1 MARFNGATV
10 LLIISATVSVY
21 TCAIIAGAALG
32 RTLDSTATT
41 KQTPSDR
48 TLRVSVSFRG
58 LAEDFAKE
66 LWGGN
71 HREGRSGRGL
81 AGAGDGTAVLSSSPA
96 SVSLSPR
103 ANRAAAADRESA
115 LQPMP
120 VANYTQVNSRARDDV
135 HTRAAARPWSR
146 RSNFSDEITDEKRPG
161 GRGVI
166 KVGPWGGSGGAPF
179 YMRGGRGVSAPRVR
193 SVTLQYTDDAIHS
206 FSQSSDEAMV
216 KQTLQRAEGGG
227 QGRARLT
234 LEILVTKLSS
244 VTQLVTDSINDKN
257 PIIRCY
263 VRAVVVTSLTF
274 RTDKGRTYGPYGKE
288 TGTPFS
294 IPAAN
299 GCIVGFWG
307 RSGWLLDAIGV
318 YIRPCQALMAA

>member
-10 LLIISATVSVY
+10 LLILITTVSVY

-32 RTLDSTATT
+32 RTLDRSTTT

-71 HREGRSGRGL
+71 HREGRSDRAL
-81 AGAGDGTAVLSSSPA
+81 AGAGDGTAVLSSSHS

-103 ANRAAAADRESA
+103 ANRAAAPERESA
-115 LQPMP
+115 LQPMVP
-120 VANYTQVNSRARDDV
+120 VANYTQANSRTRDDV

-146 RSNFSDEITDEKRPG
+146 HSNFSDEITDEKRPG

-166 KVGPWGGSGGAPF
+166 KVGPWGGSGGKPF
-179 YMRGGRGVSAPRVR
+179 YMRGGRGLSAPRVR
-193 SVTLQYTDDAIHS
+193 SVTLQYTDAIHS
-206 FSQSSDEAMV
+206 FYQSSDEAVV
-216 KQTLQRAEGGG
+216 KQTLQRAEGDG

-234 LEILVTKLSS
+234 PYEQINFASDE
-244 VTQLVTDSINDKN
+244 QLIAVEGTYGHCS
-257 PIIRCY
+257 Y

-318 YIRPCQALMAA
+318 YIRPCQALKAA